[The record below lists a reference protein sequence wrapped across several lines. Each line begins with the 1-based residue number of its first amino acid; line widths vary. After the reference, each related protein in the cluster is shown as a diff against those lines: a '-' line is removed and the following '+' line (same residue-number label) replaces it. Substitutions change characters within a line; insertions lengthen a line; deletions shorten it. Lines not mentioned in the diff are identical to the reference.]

1 MKKRITSW
9 LLMLILVLGLLP
21 AVVSAAP
28 KTGGSGTE
36 ADPYLIATE
45 EDLAAFRDEVNAS
58 ADKSTSNAMCE
69 TDGRTLTLENRKETG
84 LRSEE

>member
-21 AVVSAAP
+21 AAVSAAP

-36 ADPYLIATE
+36 ADPYQI
-45 EDLAAFRDEVNAS
+45 
-58 ADKSTSNAMCE
+58 
-69 TDGRTLTLENRKETG
+69 RKEKAFPVSFQQLLIPGQTSG
-84 LRSEE
+84 ALTMDDRVTRKE